1 MSVSSGEYWLISA
14 PGEKGANDAWD
25 KLNRA
30 TSNLSNNSKFN
41 IPDLKVGT
49 LDQLVGLSDDLSKLD
64 STAEAVTRKLVQ
76 YFGDVLEDDRS
87 KLAENLL
94 INNKDIKTYVTRF
107 QWEGAKYPLKQS
119 LKVLSEIIGKVGW
132 YSYNCVAHTVCVDG
146 ADPYTA
152 LTRTPRNRATCAGGV
167 DQVTQIDNDL
177 KQKSVA
183 YNNLKNSLASID
195 RKTTGSLITKDLADI
210 VKADDFVL
218 NSEYLQ
224 TLMVVVPKL
233 NAKEWEQRY
242 ATFTSMVVP
251 GSSRLITEE
260 GEHALYSVTLFK
272 KVIDEFKMVARENK
286 FIVRDFVYDE
296 ESLKAGKSER
306 DKLVAEKQRQY
317 APLIRWLKINFGE
330 IFAAYIHVKALRVFV
345 ESVLRYGLP
354 VNFQAAVVEPSK
366 GSQKKLRAELH
377 KLYIHLDG
385 SAAGP
390 IDTLEDSPA
399 LMSLGVNEY
408 YPYVFF
414 KLNLDF
420 VDKK

>member
-1 MSVSSGEYWLISA
+1 MSSAAASGEYWLISV

-25 KLNRA
+25 KLNRS
-30 TSNLSNNSKFN
+30 TGNISTNSKYL

-64 STAEAVTRKLVQ
+64 TSAEGVIRKLVQ
-76 YFGDVLEDDRS
+76 YFTEVLEEDKS
-87 KLAENLL
+87 KIAENLV
-94 INNKDIKTYVTRF
+94 IGNKDMKTYVTKF

-119 LKVLSEIIGKVGW
+119 LKVLSEIIGK
-132 YSYNCVAHTVCVDG
+132 
-146 ADPYTA
+146 
-152 LTRTPRNRATCAGGV
+152 
-167 DQVTQIDNDL
+167 QITQIDNDL
-177 KQKSVA
+177 KMKSLA
-183 YNNLKNSLASID
+183 YNNLKNALASMD
-195 RKTTGSLITKDLADI
+195 RKTTGSLLTKDLADL
-210 VKADDFVL
+210 VKAEDFVL

-224 TLMVVVPKL
+224 TVIVVVPKI
-233 NAKEWEQRY
+233 NSKEWEQKY
-242 ATFTSMVVP
+242 ATLSSMVVP
-251 GSSRLITEE
+251 GSSKLLTEE
-260 GEHALYSVTLFK
+260 GEHALYTVTLFK
-272 KVIDEFKMVARENK
+272 KVIDEFKNTARESK

-296 ESLKAGKSER
+296 ETLKAGRTER
-306 DKLVAEKQRQY
+306 DKLQAEKQRQY

-330 IFAAYIHVKALRVFV
+330 IFSAYIHIKALRVFV

-354 VNFQAAVVEPSK
+354 VNFQAAVIEPAK
-366 GSQKKLRAELH
+366 GQQKKLRQELN

-414 KLNLDF
+414 KLNIDF
-420 VDKK
+420 MSK